1 MSCGT
6 LPLFFSYISMKKI
19 QIDIP
24 KSLRAI
30 KLREYQRFLKL
41 ADENKDAEDPEFL
54 NLKMLEI
61 FCGLTLKEA
70 YNMKLTDFSFVINHL
85 NELFQAKTPF
95 VNRFSLSDP
104 NGDEVEF
111 GFIPK
116 LDNISLG
123 EFVDLDSYMSDWDN
137 MHKAMA
143 VLYRPVT
150 FSKKN
155 MYLIEDYESSDK
167 YSEALKD
174 MPIDIALGALVFFYR
189 LGKELSSYMIRFLRK
204 EIQTNSRLK
213 QTLDESGDGINP
225 YMRSLK
231 ETYSALKRLQKSPLD
246 KLSPGSSSSE
256 KKMN

>member
-1 MSCGT
+1 
-6 LPLFFSYISMKKI
+6 MKKI

-30 KLREYQRFLKL
+30 KLNEYQRFLKL

-70 YNMKLTDFSFVINHL
+70 YNMKLNDFSFVINHL
-85 NELFQAKTPF
+85 NDMFKAKTPF
-95 VNRFSLSDP
+95 INRFKLSDP

-116 LDNISLG
+116 LDSISLG
-123 EFVDLDSYMSDWDN
+123 EFVDLDNYMSDWEN

-150 FSKKN
+150 FEKKN
-155 MYLIEDYESSDK
+155 MYLIEDYESSEK

-189 LGKELSSYMIRFLRK
+189 LGKELSLYLMDYLQNQAKGDSK
-204 EIQTNSRLK
+204 LK
-213 QTLDESGDGINP
+213 QVLEENGDGINL

-231 ETYSALKRLQKSPLD
+231 ETYYALKQLPNSRFG
-246 KLSPGSSSSE
+246 KLSPGSSSNE
-256 KKMN
+256 RKTT